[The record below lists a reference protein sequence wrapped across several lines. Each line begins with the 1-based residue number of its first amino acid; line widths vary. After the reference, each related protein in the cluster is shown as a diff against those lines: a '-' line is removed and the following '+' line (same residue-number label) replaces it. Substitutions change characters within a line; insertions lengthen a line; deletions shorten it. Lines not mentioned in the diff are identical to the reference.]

1 MFPACDFWFQEQT
14 KTARVLLEKILGTE
28 NPVDIFTKCLGQATM
43 AKALKT
49 MNCEFREGR
58 AKAAPDTMG
67 LKKKD
72 NVPDCGSEMAE
83 ADKP

>member
-1 MFPACDFWFQEQT
+1 
-14 KTARVLLEKILGTE
+14 
-28 NPVDIFTKCLGQATM
+28 M

-49 MNCEFREGR
+49 MNCEFRDGR

-67 LKKKD
+67 LNKKD
-72 NVPDCGSEMAE
+72 EMPNCGSEMAE